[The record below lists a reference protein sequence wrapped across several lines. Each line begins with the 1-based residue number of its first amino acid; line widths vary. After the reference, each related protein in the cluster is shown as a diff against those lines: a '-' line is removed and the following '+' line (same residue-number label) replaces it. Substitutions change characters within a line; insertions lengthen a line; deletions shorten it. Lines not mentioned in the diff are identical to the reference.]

1 MMKANLMT
9 AVKQPLEHVRFP
21 TLSRSLDRFA
31 FAFMLLASVVPTCMY
46 GMESYLF
53 RCRLFWGTNL

>member
-1 MMKANLMT
+1 MT